1 MKDRKKF
8 WRIVINIVF
17 AVLVIALVVPASRSW
32 IQQGLM
38 KIGFFKPSL
47 EAPQDTVA
55 QKKETPASAAS
66 SANVSFSNEKGEV
79 VHIKDLAG
87 KVVFVNFWA
96 TWCPPCKAEMPSIQ
110 QLKDKFGDNNDDV
123 VFMLVEIDGE
133 AEKAREFMKQ
143 GKMDLPIYF
152 PESEIPSNWLGQ
164 SIPTTVI
171 LDKDGNVAAH
181 HEGMADYSR
190 KEVFEFITNLI
201 KK

>member
-8 WRIVINIVF
+8 WRVVTNVVF
-17 AVLVIALVVPASRSW
+17 ALLVIALLVPASRFW
-32 IQQGLM
+32 ISGQLM

-47 EAPQDTVA
+47 ETPEDSTAARDTVA
-55 QKKETPASAAS
+55 ASLPTH
-66 SANVSFSNEKGEV
+66 VSFTNEGGEV
-79 VHIKDLAG
+79 LSTKDLAG
-87 KVVFVNFWA
+87 KVVFINFWA

-110 QLKDKFGDNNDDV
+110 QLKDKFKDNEEV

-133 AEKAREFMKQ
+133 ATKAREFMKQ

-152 PESEIPSNWLGQ
+152 PASEIPSTWLGQ

-171 LDKDGNVAAH
+171 LDKAGNVAAH
-181 HEGMADYSR
+181 REGMADYSR
-190 KEVFEFITNLI
+190 KEVFEFITNLT